1 MPSTVRIAHTAR
13 IASKR
18 LTPRMRNIAK
28 CRIAEFAGWRAED
41 NCGEYETDGPL
52 HERASVAGRWVGRT
66 TFRLAHRR
74 ICWKIRSLC
83 ADGIGVMADDEG
95 RDGGSWKWG
104 IVSLRP
110 DEDLLHRIVDNL
122 IEVHSMPS
130 DFVSVIQPTATK
142 SSEGSGEEAAA
153 RRPVPVL
160 PVRDTVLFPHA
171 VLPLTV
177 GRDSSIQLIQSLG
190 EEKTILVVAQRD
202 ARQDSPQAADLHHI
216 GTRATVHKVVKMPNQ
231 SLFVFTEGNERVRL
245 GEFAQLTP
253 FMTAE
258 YEVIGDVEPAE
269 SPEAEALQR
278 NVVGQFQQIVT
289 SSPTLSD
296 DLQTIAINI
305 DEPGRLADFI
315 ASSLPFLTTTDKQ
328 ELLETPD
335 IAARLERIN
344 KHLAKELE
352 VQQLR
357 NKIQTEVQ
365 DSVQSS
371 QRDYYLREQLKA
383 IQKELGDVDDTQKD
397 IAELKEK
404 IENAGM
410 PEDVK
415 KDALKE
421 LGRLSRMNPAAA
433 DYSLTRNYVEWRAVL
448 PWSKT
453 SAGEVDI
460 LKAKE
465 ILDADHYGLKKVKD
479 RILDYLSVRRLKP
492 DMKGPILCFVG
503 PPGVGKTSLGRSIAR
518 ALDRKFSRIS
528 LGGMHDEAEIRGHR
542 RTYIGAL
549 PGQII
554 QHLKRVE
561 VKDPVFMLDEID
573 KLGRDFRGDP
583 ASALL
588 ETLDPE
594 QNNTFRDNYLDQPF
608 DLSKVLFIC
617 TANQLDTIPGP
628 LLDRMEIIELTGYTE
643 EEKVNIAIKYL
654 IPRQI
659 KENGIKPEQIE
670 FPKESVHLIA
680 RHYTRE
686 AGVRKLEQQIG
697 TVCRKLARRIAEG
710 ATEKLVITPEIIHEF
725 LGGIKVRVDTEIAER
740 TKRAGVAVGLAW
752 TPAGG
757 DVLFIEANR
766 MKGKGGFT
774 ITGQIGDVMKE
785 SMQAALTWVR
795 SNAASLGLDEDFTK
809 DTDLHIH
816 VPAGAIPK
824 DGPSAGVTM
833 ATALV
838 SLLTDTPVHPLTAM
852 TGEITL
858 SGNVLPVG
866 GIKEKFLAAKR
877 AGVRDV
883 ILPTDCRQ
891 QVEEDLTPD
900 QIEGVTLHYATRIE
914 DVLAVALPKTPR
926 EKVLDEVV
934 REEVL
939 HSAA

>member
-1 MPSTVRIAHTAR
+1 
-13 IASKR
+13 
-18 LTPRMRNIAK
+18 
-28 CRIAEFAGWRAED
+28 
-41 NCGEYETDGPL
+41 
-52 HERASVAGRWVGRT
+52 
-66 TFRLAHRR
+66 
-74 ICWKIRSLC
+74 
-83 ADGIGVMADDEG
+83 
-95 RDGGSWKWG
+95 
-104 IVSLRP
+104 
-110 DEDLLHRIVDNL
+110 
-122 IEVHSMPS
+122 MPS
-130 DFVSVIQPTATK
+130 DFVSVIQPTAAK
-142 SSEGSGEEAAA
+142 SSEEVGAEGSGK
-153 RRPVPVL
+153 RPAPVL

-202 ARQDSPQAADLHHI
+202 ARQDSPSAADLYAI

-231 SLFVFTEGNERVRL
+231 SLFVFTEGNERVHL
-245 GEFAQLTP
+245 GEFVQLTP

-258 YEVIGDVEPAE
+258 YEPIVDVEPE
-269 SPEAEALQR
+269 KSPEAEALQR
-278 NVVGQFQQIVT
+278 NVVSQFQQIVT

-305 DEPGRLADFI
+305 EEPGRLADFI

-335 IAARLERIN
+335 VAARLERIN

-383 IQKELGDVDDTQKD
+383 IQKELGDQDDTQKD
-397 IAELKEK
+397 IADLKEK
-404 IENAGM
+404 IETAGM
-410 PEDVK
+410 PEEVK

-433 DYSLTRNYVEWRAVL
+433 DYSLTRNYVEWLAVL

-453 SAGEVDI
+453 SSGEVDI

-503 PPGVGKTSLGRSIAR
+503 HPGVGKTSLGRSIAR
-518 ALDRKFSRIS
+518 ALGRKFSRIS

-659 KENGIKPEQIE
+659 KENGITEEQID
-670 FPKESVHLIA
+670 FPKDSVHLIA

-697 TVCRKLARRIAEG
+697 TVCRKVARKIAEG
-710 ATEKLVITPEIIHEF
+710 QTEKIVITPEFVHEF

-757 DVLFIEANR
+757 DVLFIEANK

-809 DTDLHIH
+809 ETDLHIH

-838 SLLTDTPVHPLTAM
+838 SLLTNTPVHPLTAM

-877 AGVRDV
+877 VGVRDV
-883 ILPTDCRQ
+883 ILPTDCKQ

-900 QIEGVTLHYATRIE
+900 QIEGVTLHYASRIE
-914 DVLAVALPKTPR
+914 EVLAVALPTTQL
-926 EKVLDEVV
+926 EKVKDEVV
-934 REEVL
+934 RDEVI
-939 HSAA
+939 HAIM

>member
-1 MPSTVRIAHTAR
+1 MP
-13 IASKR
+13 
-18 LTPRMRNIAK
+18 N
-28 CRIAEFAGWRAED
+28 E
-41 NCGEYETDGPL
+41 
-52 HERASVAGRWVGRT
+52 
-66 TFRLAHRR
+66 
-74 ICWKIRSLC
+74 
-83 ADGIGVMADDEG
+83 
-95 RDGGSWKWG
+95 
-104 IVSLRP
+104 
-110 DEDLLHRIVDNL
+110 
-122 IEVHSMPS
+122 
-130 DFVSVIQPTATK
+130 FVSVIKPSEVKTGSDKGK
-142 SSEGSGEEAAA
+142 SY
-153 RRPVPVL
+153 PVL

-177 GRDSSIQLIQSLG
+177 GRESSIQLIQSLG
-190 EEKTILVVAQRD
+190 EEKTILVVAQKD
-202 ARQDSPQAADLHHI
+202 ARQDVPDGSDLHVI

-231 SLFVFTEGNERVRL
+231 SLFVFTEGTERVKITNYS
-245 GEFAQLTP
+245 QTQP
-253 FMTAE
+253 FLMAE
-258 YEVIGDVEPAE
+258 CEVLDEVSPEA
-269 SPEAEALQR
+269 SPEAEAMQR
-278 NVVGQFQQIVT
+278 NVLGQFQEIVT
-289 SSPTLSD
+289 SSSTLSD

-305 DEPGRLADFI
+305 EDASRLSDFI
-315 ASSLPFLTTTDKQ
+315 ASSLPFLSTTEKQ

-335 IAARLERIN
+335 VKSRLEKIN
-344 KHLAKELE
+344 SHLAKELE

-357 NKIQTEVQ
+357 NKIQSEVQ

-371 QRDYYLREQLKA
+371 QRDYYLREQMKA
-383 IQKELGDVDDTQKD
+383 IQKELGDQDDTQKD
-397 IAELKEK
+397 IADLKEK
-404 IENAGM
+404 IEAAGM
-410 PEDVK
+410 PEETK

-433 DYSLTRNYVEWRAVL
+433 DYSLTRNYVEWLAVL
-448 PWSKT
+448 PWSKST
-453 SAGEVDI
+453 AGEVDI

-465 ILDADHYGLKKVKD
+465 FLDEDHYGLTKVKD

-518 ALDRKFSRIS
+518 ALGRKFSRIS

-561 VKDPVFMLDEID
+561 VNDPVFMLDEID

-583 ASALL
+583 SSALL

-617 TANQLDTIPGP
+617 TANQLDPIPAP

-643 EEKVNIAIKYL
+643 EEKVNIAEKYL
-654 IPRQI
+654 VPRQI
-659 KENGIKPEQIE
+659 KENGLPAEMIE
-670 FPKESVHLIA
+670 FPTASVGMIA

-686 AGVRKLEQQIG
+686 AGVRKLEQLIG
-697 TVCRKLARRIAEG
+697 TVCRKLARKVAEG
-710 ATEKLVITPEIIHEF
+710 RTEKLIVTPEIVKEF
-725 LGGIKVRVDTEIAER
+725 LGGIKVRVDTELAER

-752 TPAGG
+752 TPVGG

-766 MKGKGGFT
+766 MKGKGGFKM
-774 ITGQIGDVMKE
+774 TGQIGDVMKE
-785 SMQAALTWVR
+785 SMEAALTWVR
-795 SNAASLGLDEDFTK
+795 SNAHSLGLDEDVLK
-809 DTDLHIH
+809 DIDLHIH

-838 SLLTDTPVHPLTAM
+838 SLLTDKPVRPLLAM

-883 ILPTDCRQ
+883 ILPIDVKTN
-891 QVEEDLTPD
+891 VEEDLTAD
-900 QIEGVTLHYATRIE
+900 QVEGVTIHYASRIE
-914 DVLAVALPKTPR
+914 DVLAVALPKS
-926 EKVLDEVV
+926 VHDIVQDEEL

-939 HSAA
+939 AAVE

>member
-1 MPSTVRIAHTAR
+1 MS
-13 IASKR
+13 
-18 LTPRMRNIAK
+18 N
-28 CRIAEFAGWRAED
+28 
-41 NCGEYETDGPL
+41 
-52 HERASVAGRWVGRT
+52 
-66 TFRLAHRR
+66 
-74 ICWKIRSLC
+74 
-83 ADGIGVMADDEG
+83 
-95 RDGGSWKWG
+95 
-104 IVSLRP
+104 
-110 DEDLLHRIVDNL
+110 
-122 IEVHSMPS
+122 
-130 DFVSVIQPTATK
+130 DFVSVIKPSGSSSTK
-142 SSEGSGEEAAA
+142 GTGETPPEGSSSPRAI
-153 RRPVPVL
+153 PVL

-177 GRDSSIQLIQSLG
+177 GRESSIQLIQSLG

-202 ARQDSPQAADLHHI
+202 ARQDAPVAADMYSI

-231 SLFVFTEGNERVRL
+231 SLFVFTEGNERVKV
-245 GEFAQLTP
+245 GEFSQLTP

-258 YEVIGDVEPAE
+258 FEIIDDVDPVA

-278 NVVGQFQQIVT
+278 NVVSQFQSIVT

-305 DEPGRLADFI
+305 DEPGRLSDFI

-328 ELLETPD
+328 ELLEMPEVT
-335 IAARLERIN
+335 ARLERIN

-365 DSVQSS
+365 DSVQQS

-383 IQKELGDVDDTQKD
+383 IQKELGDLDDTQKD
-397 IAELKEK
+397 IADLKEK
-404 IENAGM
+404 IESAGM
-410 PEDVK
+410 PEETK

-433 DYSLTRNYVEWRAVL
+433 DYSLTRNYVEWLAVL
-448 PWSKT
+448 PWAKT
-453 SAGEVDI
+453 SSGEVDI

-465 ILDADHYGLKKVKD
+465 ILDEDHYGLKKVKD

-659 KENGIKPEQIE
+659 KQNGIEPDLIE

-710 ATEKLVITPEIIHEF
+710 KNEKLVITSDIVHEF
-725 LGGIKVRVDTEIAER
+725 LGGIKVRVDTEIANR

-757 DVLFIEANR
+757 DVLFIEANK

-795 SNAASLGLDEDFTK
+795 SNAVSLGLDEDFTK

-838 SLLTDTPVHPLTAM
+838 SLLTDVPIHPLTAM

-877 AGVRDV
+877 AGVLDV
-883 ILPTDCRQ
+883 ILPTDCQQ
-891 QVEEDLTPD
+891 QVDEDLTLE
-900 QIEGVTLHYATRIE
+900 QISGVRIHYAARIE
-914 DVLAVALPKTPR
+914 DVLAVALPTTPR
-926 EKVLDEVV
+926 EALMDEVL

-939 HSAA
+939 EASV